1 MRWEKATIEQNETG
15 QGERIFTRHK
25 PVKTDEDDESTLLR
39 PIISMIAHTQT
50 HKLKA
55 KQAAIQSAI
64 MQVCTTDF
72 CPDSV

>member
-55 KQAAIQSAI
+55 KTGGHTERNHA
-64 MQVCTTDF
+64 
-72 CPDSV
+72 SVHY